1 MASDCEWNPTAGRAA
16 LSGDP
21 SHGEAIVCVG
31 AKGLWHLCAT
41 CAALPRFNI
50 YRTRKPLPR
59 RGLSD
64 AEPGGANGGKL

>member
-1 MASDCEWNPTAGRAA
+1 MGSDCEWNPTAGRAA

-21 SHGEAIVCVG
+21 SHGEATVCVG

-41 CAALPRFNI
+41 CAALPRFNV

-59 RGLSD
+59 RDPPPS
-64 AEPGGANGGKL
+64 GGTGGNP